1 MGRMPDAT
9 YIAAV
14 AIGATAISSIYW
26 LFGFLRMGT
35 TARVAQAFGAD
46 DRNEIRLSCLR
57 AALLAGAVA
66 LVTWLLAPALLFLAR
81 LTFAAEPA
89 VESLGQAYLT
99 IRLIGLP
106 AYLLQLVLIG
116 TLFGLQRMT
125 LAMVLMIVLNGLN
138 LGLDLLFVIGFGWG
152 VEGVAWGTVISEW
165 LIVLITLPIV
175 ARAIGFRA
183 NLRNALDWPQLRS
196 PEPWRALFGM
206 SRDLFVRT
214 LFVQLPFLVNAA
226 LAARLGSTVLA
237 GNAILMQFFFVGTFA
252 LDGVAHAA
260 ESLTGYAVGRN
271 DRNYLQKTLAFC
283 GFWSVLFALAL
294 SLLFALLA
302 DPLLSVMTNIES
314 VAESARTYYG
324 WLVVL
329 PILGVSAFL
338 FDGLFIGAGAAREL
352 RNAMIKAA
360 FAYLIVVG
368 LTLGSLGNS
377 ALWLGMAVFMALR
390 SILLARDYPRL
401 AARLSIREAC

>member
-14 AIGATAISSIYW
+14 AIGATAVSSIYW

-35 TARVAQAFGAD
+35 TARVAQAFGAAD
-46 DRNEIRLSCLR
+46 TAEIRTSCLR
-57 AALLAGAVA
+57 AGLLACGVA
-66 LVTWLLAPALLFLAR
+66 LIVLMLAPLLLFLAR

-89 VESLGQAYLT
+89 VETLGQAYLM
-99 IRLIGLP
+99 IRLFGLP

-125 LAMVLMIVLNGLN
+125 LAMVLMILLNAIN

-152 VEGVAWGTVISEW
+152 VEGVAWGTAISEW
-165 LIVLITLPIV
+165 LIVIVTLPIV
-175 ARAIGFRA
+175 ARAIGFR
-183 NLRNALDWPQLRS
+183 RQIDWAQLRL

-271 DRNYLQKTLAFC
+271 DRDYLQKTLAYC

-294 SLLFALLA
+294 SLLFALGR
-302 DPLLSVMTNIES
+302 P
-314 VAESARTYYG
+314 VAQR
-324 WLVVL
+324 
-329 PILGVSAFL
+329 
-338 FDGLFIGAGAAREL
+338 DDKHR
-352 RNAMIKAA
+352 
-360 FAYLIVVG
+360 VG
-368 LTLGSLGNS
+368 
-377 ALWLGMAVFMALR
+377 R
-390 SILLARDYPRL
+390 RKR
-401 AARLSIREAC
+401 